1 MVSMSKDANV
11 IADFDILHEM
21 PYTFEFYEVQM
32 LRRKVPRHGRWSHYT
47 PSVPPYSRHK
57 VY

>member
-1 MVSMSKDANV
+1 MSKDANV